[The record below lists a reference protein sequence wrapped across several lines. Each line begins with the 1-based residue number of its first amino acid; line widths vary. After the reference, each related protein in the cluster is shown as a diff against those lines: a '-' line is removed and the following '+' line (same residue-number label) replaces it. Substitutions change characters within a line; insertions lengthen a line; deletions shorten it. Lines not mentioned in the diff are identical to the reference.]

1 MHKSAW
7 KEVAAEKIGD
17 GILRQTLAGANATVA
32 RFLLSRGAVIPRHV
46 HANEQYSRVRAVL
59 AARVV
64 MVLSGS
70 LRFVFDDR
78 EVVVNTGEV
87 LVIPGNV
94 PHSLVAL
101 EDTEDLD
108 FFGRAARTGFAT
120 RKRIGGRTKRRPG
133 PSKV

>member
-1 MHKSAW
+1 MRKSSW
-7 KEVAAEKIGD
+7 KELASETVAE
-17 GILRQTLAGANATVA
+17 GILRQALNGENATVA
-32 RFLLSRGAVIPRHV
+32 RFSLSRGAVIPRHV

-108 FFGRAARTGFAT
+108 FFAPRREDWIRNEEAHLRQNQTAAR
-120 RKRIGGRTKRRPG
+120 
-133 PSKV
+133 SV